1 MWSVCKKELGQ
12 FFSNLSGYIAIVLF
26 LAVSGMF
33 LFVLQ
38 NSSILEFGYA
48 TLDRFFEL
56 APWVLM
62 FLLPAITM
70 RIFPDEYR
78 SGTFE
83 MLKTRPLTSWQL
95 VWGKYVSVLLILLF
109 VIIPTGVY
117 VITIKAL
124 SATGEIDSGG
134 ITGSYIGLFF
144 LGAVFAAIS
153 LCCSS
158 LTQNAVV
165 AFLLSAF
172 ACLILY
178 FGFSALSIIP
188 AFRGGLDYYLEM
200 LGIDYHYRSISRGV
214 ADSRDLVYFVTLIA
228 FFLLITEKN
237 IRKN

>member
-38 NSSILEFGYA
+38 SSSILEFGYA

-178 FGFSALSIIP
+178 FGFSALSFIP

-214 ADSRDLVYFVTLIA
+214 ADSRDLVYFATLIA

>member
-26 LAVSGMF
+26 LIVNGIF

-38 NSSILEFGYA
+38 ESSILEFGYA
-48 TLDRFFEL
+48 TLNSFFEL

-70 RIFPDEYR
+70 RIFSDEFR

-83 MLKTRPLTSWQL
+83 LLKTRPLTSWQL

-109 VIIPTGVY
+109 VLLPTGIY
-117 VITIKAL
+117 IITIKSL
-124 SATGEIDSGG
+124 SASGEIDGGG

-153 LCCSS
+153 LSCSS
-158 LTQNAVV
+158 LTQNAIV
-165 AFLLSAF
+165 AFLLGAF
-172 ACLILY
+172 SCLILY
-178 FGFSALSIIP
+178 FRFSALGNIP

-200 LGIDYHYRSISRGV
+200 LGIDFHYRS
-214 ADSRDLVYFVTLIA
+214 
-228 FFLLITEKN
+228 
-237 IRKN
+237 